1 MEPITFPDSDFTMDK
16 YGLAIHDLLN
26 HLRNQPVESSGWDM
40 YRAAERFVAQYD
52 LENEPTCIPPKLQA
66 YSPQPKEPIM
76 TDDAV
81 EAAVEPT
88 APEIDQSPVP
98 DPISLEADAIAAA
111 EAIKKLAVDAFEE
124 I

>member
-1 MEPITFPDSDFTMDK
+1 MNQ
-16 YGLAIHDLLN
+16 YNQGLHDLLN
-26 HLRNQPVESSGWDM
+26 HLRDQPSNATGFDMLAAAKEFISDVELG
-40 YRAAERFVAQYD
+40 ERNI
-52 LENEPTCIPPKLQA
+52 ESCIPQKLQA

-76 TDDAV
+76 TDDTV

-88 APEIDQSPVP
+88 APEIDQSPVS

>member
-1 MEPITFPDSDFTMDK
+1 
-16 YGLAIHDLLN
+16 
-26 HLRNQPVESSGWDM
+26 
-40 YRAAERFVAQYD
+40 
-52 LENEPTCIPPKLQA
+52 
-66 YSPQPKEPIM
+66 M
-76 TDDAV
+76 TDDTV

-88 APEIDQSPVP
+88 APEIDQSPVS